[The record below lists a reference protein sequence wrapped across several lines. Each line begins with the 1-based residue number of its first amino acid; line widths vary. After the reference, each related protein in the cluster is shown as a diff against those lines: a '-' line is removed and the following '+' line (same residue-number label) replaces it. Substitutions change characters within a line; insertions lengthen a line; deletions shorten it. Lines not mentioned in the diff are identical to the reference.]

1 MFNESFSHG
10 KKFTVNADDFPFTTL
25 DDVIK
30 DNGNKTLKVDGVF
43 TYQAKLG
50 IRPVL
55 IAEGL
60 KIHLPKHCLND
71 VDKILNNAEYC
82 KAINEGHCGF
92 KTSQYTDKNGVTR
105 NSGTFIDI

>member
-1 MFNESFSHG
+1 MFNEGFSHG
-10 KKFTVNADDFPFTTL
+10 KKFTVNAYDFPFTTL

-30 DNGNKTLKVDGVF
+30 ENGNKTMKVDGVF

-50 IRPVL
+50 VRPVL

-71 VDKILNNAEYC
+71 VNKILTNVEYC
-82 KAINEGHCGF
+82 QAINAGHCGF
-92 KTSQYTDKNGVTR
+92 KTSQYTDNNGVTR